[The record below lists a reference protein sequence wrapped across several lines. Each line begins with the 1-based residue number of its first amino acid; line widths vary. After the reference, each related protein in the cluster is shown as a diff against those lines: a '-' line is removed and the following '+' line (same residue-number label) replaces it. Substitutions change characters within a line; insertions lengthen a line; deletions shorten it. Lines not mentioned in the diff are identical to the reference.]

1 MKKYKTYRTLVCLAV
16 LSGCGGGDD
25 ANSIA
30 KTIGA
35 YYSWMS
41 SEIQEAWASDY
52 FGQGTRITIVD
63 AFRESISNKPFS
75 GNLGDGEKL
84 QLHGEWVSDQ
94 IAMLAPLSSQNLHD
108 LSNNQAVSL
117 EAGKLNIIN
126 LSYGMIG
133 EPDVNGNP
141 YEDLNWSKREQSI
154 IDYAS
159 NNLALVVK
167 AAGND
172 GVAIDE
178 INQSGNFEYLNLDLI
193 GAQAAIFVGA
203 LNAHGTIDNPAK
215 LANYSNYAG
224 DNVVA
229 QDQFIVVG
237 VTGNITDLYGTSF
250 AAPIISGYAAV
261 LGSKFTSASP
271 DIIKSRLLETARTDT
286 IAGYNKGIHGK
297 GEASLSR
304 ALAPDSID

>member
-1 MKKYKTYRTLVCLAV
+1 MKKYRIYRTLVSLAV

-30 KTIGA
+30 KTIGV

-63 AFRESISNKPFS
+63 AFREGMSNQPFS
-75 GNLGDGEKL
+75 GNLGEGDKI
-84 QLHGEWVSDQ
+84 QFHGEWVSDQ
-94 IAMLAPLSSQNLHD
+94 IAMLAPLASQNLHD
-108 LSNNQAVSL
+108 LSNSQAVSL

-126 LSYGMIG
+126 LSYGVIG
-133 EPDVNGNP
+133 KPDVNGNP
-141 YEDLNWSKREQSI
+141 YENLNWSQREQSI

-178 INQSGNFEYLNLDLI
+178 INQSGNFDYLNLGLI
-193 GAQAAIFVGA
+193 GTQSAIFVGA
-203 LNAHGTIDNPAK
+203 LNYHGTVVNPAE
-215 LANYSNYAG
+215 LATYSNYAG
-224 DNVVA
+224 ENVVA

-250 AAPIISGYAAV
+250 AAPVISGYAAV